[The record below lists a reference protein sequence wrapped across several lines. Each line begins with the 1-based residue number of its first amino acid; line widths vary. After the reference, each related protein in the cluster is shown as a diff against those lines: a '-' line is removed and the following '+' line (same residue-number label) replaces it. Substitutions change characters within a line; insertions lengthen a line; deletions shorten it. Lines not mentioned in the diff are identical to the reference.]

1 MQIPA
6 ESLSATSVRD
16 KVVTATEAV
25 RLIRDGDSVV
35 VEGFVGQGFVAM
47 ACVFTFVSGG
57 PAWLLISAG
66 VVLAVNVGV
75 LLVNVA
81 RA

>member
-1 MQIPA
+1 MDQ
-6 ESLSATSVRD
+6 SY
-16 KVVTATEAV
+16 
-25 RLIRDGDSVV
+25 GGVV
-35 VEGFVGQGFVAM
+35 VMAIAAVVCFILSWTRSDETRRFVGQGFVAM

-75 LLVNVA
+75 LLMNVA

>member
-1 MQIPA
+1 MDQ
-6 ESLSATSVRD
+6 SYV
-16 KVVTATEAV
+16 
-25 RLIRDGDSVV
+25 GVV
-35 VEGFVGQGFVAM
+35 VMAIAAVVCFILSWTRSDETRRFVGQGFVAM

>member
-1 MQIPA
+1 MAIA
-6 ESLSATSVRD
+6 AVVCFILSWTRSDETR
-16 KVVTATEAV
+16 
-25 RLIRDGDSVV
+25 R
-35 VEGFVGQGFVAM
+35 FVGQGFVAM